1 MGSDSD
7 ADRKTDDP
15 APSTDVRPDGA
26 SVGAADVAILPSGV
40 LDPVYDA
47 KARVLNRAVGVL
59 LFSSGSLLTIP
70 QIQDIGMGR
79 YQWQLFIVV
88 GFGWAADNL
97 WPIVTSLALTPI
109 SNEFNP
115 PQAPIFTLSQNIGLL
130 AGAAFWGF
138 GCDVFGRRWGF
149 NLTLGLTALWG
160 LIAAG
165 SPNFAAICIFS
176 AFWSFGVGGNLPVD
190 SAIFLEFLPGSHQY
204 LLTVLSVDWAIAQ
217 VVTNLVAWPLLGNFT
232 CQQDQETCT
241 KSENMGWRYFLITM
255 GGLTFVMFFIR
266 FVCFTIFES
275 PKYLMSKGRDEEA
288 VRIVHEVAKR
298 NGKTSDL
305 SIDDLRACEPEGYEV
320 RTDVATTLKRHLEEL
335 DASQVKVL
343 FSTKNLALS
352 TGLIMA
358 VWALIGLGYP
368 LYNAFLPYIQAMRGV
383 EFEDGS
389 TYITYRNNLIIAV
402 LGVPGSLLGGVL
414 VELPY
419 IGRKGALFGSTT
431 LTGVFLYCST
441 IAKSSTQLLGWNCAY
456 NFCSSTMYA
465 VLYGYTPELFPTP
478 QRGTGNALTATCN
491 RIFGV
496 MAVCSSTPIALP
508 VLTISSLSL
517 PCLPTSRPR
526 LPSIRAARS
535 SLLLD
540 SLSSSCRM
548 SRGARRRCNQELF
561 I

>member
-1 MGSDSD
+1 MMGSDSEP
-7 ADRKTDDP
+7 DRKTG
-15 APSTDVRPDGA
+15 DGA
-26 SVGAADVAILPSGV
+26 SPGGDLEARRDSTSIGAEDAAILPTGV

-47 KARVLNRAVGVL
+47 KARVLNHA
-59 LFSSGSLLTIP
+59 
-70 QIQDIGMGR
+70 IQDIGMGW

-109 SNEFNP
+109 ANEFGP
-115 PQAPIFTLSQNIGLL
+115 PRPPIFTLSQNIGLL
-130 AGAAFWGF
+130 GGAAFWGF
-138 GCDVFGRRWGF
+138 GCDIFGRKWGF

-165 SPNFAAICIFS
+165 SPNFAAACVFA

-190 SAIFLEFLPGSHQY
+190 SAIFLEFLPASHQY

-217 VVTNLVAWPLLGNFT
+217 VITNLVAWPLLGNLT
-232 CQQDQETCT
+232 CQQTEDTCS
-241 KSENMGWRYFLITM
+241 KSDNMGWRYFLITM
-255 GGLTFVMFFIR
+255 GGLTMLMFFIR

-288 VRIVHEVAKR
+288 VAIVHEVARR

-305 SIDDLRACEPEGYEV
+305 TLADLRACEPEGYT
-320 RTDVATTLKRHLEEL
+320 RKTDVSTTFKRHLQKL
-335 DASQVKVL
+335 DSSQIKTL
-343 FSTKNLALS
+343 FSTKRLALS

-383 EFEDGS
+383 EFGDGS
-389 TYITYRNNLIIAV
+389 TYITYRNNLIIAT
-402 LGVPGSLLGGVL
+402 LGVPGSLLGGWL

-419 IGRKGALFGSTT
+419 VGRKGALFGATT

-441 IAKSSTQLLGWNCAY
+441 IAKSSTELLGWNCAF

-496 MAVCSSTPIALP
+496 MAPIIAMFADLETSAPVYTSGALFIAAGLL
-508 VLTISSLSL
+508 VLAM
-517 PCLPTSRPR
+517 PYESRG
-526 LPSIRAARS
+526 RAA
-535 SLLLD
+535 L
-540 SLSSSCRM
+540 
-548 SRGARRRCNQELF
+548 
-561 I
+561 